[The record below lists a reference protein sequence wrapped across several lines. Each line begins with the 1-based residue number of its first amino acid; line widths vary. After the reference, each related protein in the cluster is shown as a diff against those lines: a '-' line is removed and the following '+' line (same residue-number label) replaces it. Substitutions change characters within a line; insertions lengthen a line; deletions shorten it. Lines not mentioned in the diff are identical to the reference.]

1 MEITTN
7 CILSVLLLFTACQ
20 TEATYICQYMLK
32 QFYKEAEKNRFETFV
47 DAILAIIMT
56 ILVLEFKV
64 PEDAFT
70 SDGDIKSYLHHLAP
84 SFVSYFISFST
95 IVVLWMDHHNLFRLL
110 KKADIP
116 IVFLNFL
123 FVLFLSA
130 TPFTTSLAGRNFES
144 SYAVTIVAVNYVL
157 MNLAFS
163 SIWVYAT
170 KNKLMSEEIVKQ
182 LSSKRE
188 NIIILAGIVLQIAS
202 IPLAYVSTYISF
214 SLFIVV
220 LILHVIRLWRH

>member
-1 MEITTN
+1 MDDNLPNDTN
-7 CILSVLLLFTACQ
+7 GQ
-20 TEATYICQYMLK
+20 MLK
-32 QFYKEAEKNRFETFV
+32 QFSGESEKNRFETFI

-64 PEDAFT
+64 PEDSFA
-70 SDGDIKSYLHHLAP
+70 SDDDIRSYLYHLAP

-116 IVFLNFL
+116 LVFLNFL

-144 SYAVTIVAVNYVL
+144 SYAVVIVAANYVM
-157 MNLAFS
+157 MNLSFS
-163 SIWVYAT
+163 SIWAYAAMKKMIPET
-170 KNKLMSEEIVKQ
+170 TIKQ

-188 NIIILAGIVLQIAS
+188 NIIIIAGILLQLIS

-214 SLFIVV
+214 ILFLLV
-220 LILHVIRLWRH
+220 LLLHIFRLWRH